1 MPQEDPYKIL
11 GVDRNATHEDIKKA
25 YRALSLKF
33 HPDKNQGKPEA
44 ETIYKSINGA
54 YEILGDETRRKEYDN
69 PMPPPHMNPFGGMGM
84 PTNFPFAGMGM
95 PGANAHH
102 EFMKI
107 FSSGIFQNMGGMD
120 PGTTQI
126 FTMGP
131 NGPIRVHVNQQP
143 QKPQPITKI
152 VEITMDKA
160 YSGCS
165 LPIEITRWVLEGG
178 MKKEEKETLY
188 ITIPRGVDDNE
199 MIVLTGKGNAISED
213 NRGDVKIQIK
223 VKNDTQFKRDGLD
236 LILERSISL
245 KEALCGFNFE
255 MKFIDGRVFKINND
269 NGNVICPGYK
279 KLVNGLGI
287 ARDDKIGNLIIHFN
301 IVFPEHLSSE
311 AIAAISGAL

>member
-1 MPQEDPYKIL
+1 MIL
-11 GVDRNATHEDIKKA
+11 HACDGKDSHSWENIFGEGFNVANLSYNILKA
-25 YRALSLKF
+25 IYTLSLEC
-33 HPDKNQGKPEA
+33 NSELA
-44 ETIYKSINGA
+44 EIELEQLKGSIY
-54 YEILGDETRRKEYDN
+54 L
-69 PMPPPHMNPFGGMGM
+69 
-84 PTNFPFAGMGM
+84 
-95 PGANAHH
+95 
-102 EFMKI
+102 
-107 FSSGIFQNMGGMD
+107 FQCLCEN
-120 PGTTQI
+120 
-126 FTMGP
+126 
-131 NGPIRVHVNQQP
+131 
-143 QKPQPITKI
+143 
-152 VEITMDKA
+152 
-160 YSGCS
+160 
-165 LPIEITRWVLEGG
+165 
-178 MKKEEKETLY
+178 
-188 ITIPRGVDDNE
+188 NE

-245 KEALCGFNFE
+245 KEALCGFSFE